1 MLFLDVNSKRIGIM
15 HRLSPAMHDSLLHM
29 ARNVRPAQAR
39 IDNIRLKAQRE
50 EKRRKD
56 ELALQ
61 DNLSKASEDHIEALF
76 RWSKH
81 VNGEFWTSEEQV
93 HSEM

>member
-1 MLFLDVNSKRIGIM
+1 MLFLDINSKRIGVT
-15 HRLSPAMHDSLLHM
+15 HRISTAMCNSLLRM

-56 ELALQ
+56 KLALES
-61 DNLSKASEDHIEALF
+61 NLSKANEDHVEAFF
-76 RWSKH
+76 RWDK
-81 VNGEFWTSEEQV
+81 NFNREFWTSEE
-93 HSEM
+93 